1 MIEQQR
7 KTEIMSR
14 LRRERFVSVADLMS
28 QLQASRSSI
37 MRDLIDLEKSG
48 LLERT
53 RGGAALKS
61 SAAVLTFGTEL
72 PTQEKKDIHAK
83 QKQRIGA
90 IAAGKIRP
98 HSTIY
103 LDSGTTTAYLLPHL
117 SDKRV
122 TIITPSMYILRHLP
136 VEFNGNIYI
145 LGGAYNRKY
154 DMNFG
159 SVTNREAGEYRYDA
173 AVISASAI
181 QLETE
186 EVMGADPDVTAIK
199 QIAMARAGK
208 KLLVADSSKY
218 SANAVITFAQL
229 SDFDEVITDQIEG
242 EENEQ

>member
-14 LRRERFVSVADLMS
+14 LRREGFVSVADLMS

-117 SDKRV
+117 SDKHV
-122 TIITPSMYILRHLP
+122 TIITPSMYVLRHLP

-173 AVISASAI
+173 AVISASVI
-181 QLETE
+181 QRETE
-186 EVMGADPDVTAIK
+186 EV
-199 QIAMARAGK
+199 
-208 KLLVADSSKY
+208 
-218 SANAVITFAQL
+218 
-229 SDFDEVITDQIEG
+229 
-242 EENEQ
+242 

>member
-1 MIEQQR
+1 M
-7 KTEIMSR
+7 
-14 LRRERFVSVADLMS
+14 
-28 QLQASRSSI
+28 AS
-37 MRDLIDLEKSG
+37 
-48 LLERT
+48 
-53 RGGAALKS
+53 
-61 SAAVLTFGTEL
+61 
-72 PTQEKKDIHAK
+72 
-83 QKQRIGA
+83 
-90 IAAGKIRP
+90 
-98 HSTIY
+98 
-103 LDSGTTTAYLLPHL
+103 LLPHL
-117 SDKRV
+117 SDKHV

-229 SDFDEVITDQIEG
+229 SDFDEIITDQIEG